1 VILPDELPAE
11 WGAWPQQDRDAFL
24 CRRTA
29 SSHHLI
35 YAGSGGSNG
44 LGDSI
49 SPERAAEILAAIAN
63 PTPKTMKAADFYDGA
78 GMCDQCGEFYCPT
91 HWSIS
96 ATGYGFCPRGHGKSL
111 DPHWSP

>member
-1 VILPDELPAE
+1 MILPDELPAE

-35 YAGSGGSNG
+35 YAGPGGSNG